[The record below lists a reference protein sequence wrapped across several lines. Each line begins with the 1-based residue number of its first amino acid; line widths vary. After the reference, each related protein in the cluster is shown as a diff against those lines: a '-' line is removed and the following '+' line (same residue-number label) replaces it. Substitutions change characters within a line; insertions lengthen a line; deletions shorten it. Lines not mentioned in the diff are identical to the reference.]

1 MMFGRRLLGRNL
13 LGFGLNPW
21 GGYYGFE
28 DAVSK
33 VQNQIAERMSEAQK
47 EINRVFS
54 SIDKPSCGQI
64 PAVNVWTK
72 DDGAYL
78 TCQIPGVTPE
88 DMEISVTGK
97 TLTLKGSRK
106 VETNE
111 EQQSYHRAERW
122 TGNFVR
128 TLSLPFDIDAN
139 KVDAS
144 FLKGTLNVT
153 LPMAEAEKP
162 RKIEIKAQ

>member
-1 MMFGRRLLGRNL
+1 MFGRRLTGRDL
-13 LGFGLNPW
+13 FGFGLDPW
-21 GGYYGFE
+21 GGFGNLE
-28 DAVSK
+28 DSMSK
-33 VQNQIAERMSEAQK
+33 IQNQIAERMSEAQK
-47 EINRVFS
+47 EINKAFTNV
-54 SIDKPSCGQI
+54 DKPYSGQI

-72 DDGAYL
+72 EDGAYL

-106 VETNE
+106 AETLE

-139 KVDAS
+139 KVDANFS
-144 FLKGTLNVT
+144 KGTLSVT

-162 RKIEIKAQ
+162 RKIEIKSQ